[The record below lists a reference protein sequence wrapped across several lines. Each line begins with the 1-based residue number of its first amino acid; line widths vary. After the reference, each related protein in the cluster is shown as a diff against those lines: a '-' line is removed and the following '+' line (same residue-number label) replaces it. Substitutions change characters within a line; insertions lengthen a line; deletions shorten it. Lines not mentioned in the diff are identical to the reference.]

1 MEPHLI
7 CDSMPVMMEVH
18 DFLDACGARSEHGDF
33 IVCVFQNAEG
43 GCDIR
48 ASRLIEAIQDE
59 LDCVE

>member
-1 MEPHLI
+1 
-7 CDSMPVMMEVH
+7 MPVMMEVH
-18 DFLDACGARSEHGDF
+18 DFLDACGARSEHEDF